1 MEQMQDDIKTSTANK
16 RLSKEEKLALW
27 RAMDKR
33 THYARHAQELRGP
46 YVEWRAHHDTPGL

>member
-16 RLSKEEKLALW
+16 RLSKEEEKLALW

-46 YVEWRAHHDTPGL
+46 YVE